1 MGHLMYQDSW
11 DRTANGD
18 TYTDPNTHQQV
29 SFGRDVIG
37 GWLHIDRKSGTYAA
51 LSGVTDALADLFGD
65 PLQAALS
72 GTVGVGKSLGGGQT
86 IAGTSA
92 RGTVLTGDN
101 FVATIEGK
109 GIFSDNARR
118 WLAETADADAGTIV
132 SRDPRMD
139 PIVGD
144 TTVAADGDQ
153 QAQLSQ
159 YLASRAA
166 IDDQLKFG
174 KKVLAQT
181 KTPTEGPV
189 PEPDLTNVT
198 DDVRTHLVR
207 NRYAN
212 TLGAGDSGNLS
223 GHLTNLRDASVPDL
237 EAQLAT
243 VRQQIAAIPQTTIKG
258 LASASTPDEVADV
271 LMNRVVK
278 NGE

>member
-1 MGHLMYQDSW
+1 
-11 DRTANGD
+11 
-18 TYTDPNTHQQV
+18 
-29 SFGRDVIG
+29 
-37 GWLHIDRKSGTYAA
+37 
-51 LSGVTDALADLFGD
+51 
-65 PLQAALS
+65 
-72 GTVGVGKSLGGGQT
+72 
-86 IAGTSA
+86 
-92 RGTVLTGDN
+92 
-101 FVATIEGK
+101 
-109 GIFSDNARR
+109 
-118 WLAETADADAGTIV
+118 
-132 SRDPRMD
+132 MD

-278 NGE
+278 NGEYIGSRIPSTSYGKMGMREIRNLAANADADQLHVVRGLLNPKTLMGTLSNLTTRIPGELDVAKHAYLSLIHI